1 LGYIFNSKQSTET
14 NLMNEQSMRE
24 ILIRK
29 PFTPVIITL
38 SSGQSLTITH
48 PENVLLTK
56 TKLVVSYPDRDIVTW
71 APLLHI
77 TSVDIKEAA

>member
-1 LGYIFNSKQSTET
+1 
-14 NLMNEQSMRE
+14 MNEQSMRK
-24 ILIRK
+24 ILGRK
-29 PFTPVIITL
+29 PFLPIVITL

-56 TKLVVSYPDRDIVTW
+56 TKIAVSYPERDIITW

-77 TSVDIKEAA
+77 TSVESPQAA